1 MQWEYETQQGDTWDM
16 LAFDIY
22 GSEKLAYLL
31 LQANPAYMEMMF
43 LPAGLRLTIP
53 PTPTTASN
61 NPKPPWAREA

>member
-1 MQWEYETQQGDTWDM
+1 MQWEYETQQGDTWDA

-22 GSEKLAYLL
+22 GSEKLSYLL
-31 LQANPAYMEMMF
+31 LQANPAFMEMIF

-53 PTPTTASN
+53 PTPETKSI